1 MCNIAER
8 PNNASKHILELANMK
23 EMFSVSVPTCSKTI
37 THSQVASLK
46 TPLTSLLVS
55 EICKSANSGN
65 DLDISVP

>member
-1 MCNIAER
+1 
-8 PNNASKHILELANMK
+8 MK

-37 THSQVASLK
+37 TYSQVASLK